1 MYFPNLVYILLD
13 VHEDDFDV
21 GDKLKKITMYSLN
34 NFIEICLLKPVA
46 VKKQVCFNGVK

>member
-1 MYFPNLVYILLD
+1 MNCCRNCRLVVD
-13 VHEDDFDV
+13 ENEDDFDV

-34 NFIEICLLKPVA
+34 NFIKICLLKLLA